1 VTSRR
6 AYLDHASTTPLRPAA
21 RQAMAQWLEE
31 AGGAGGVGD
40 PGRVHEEGRR
50 ARGVV
55 ESAREVVADF
65 LGADPSRVIFTSG
78 ATEAANTAVFSSAV
92 LRPGAP
98 LACAAVE
105 HSSVREACRRAGQLV
120 ELAVDTSGRLDVSSL
135 DDLLAAGRPA
145 LVNCQLANHEV
156 GTLQPIAEVV
166 SRCRHAGVLVH
177 CDAAA
182 TAGHLPISFRDL
194 GVDFMSVSAHKLG
207 GPPGIGALV
216 VRRGVRLA
224 PLLVGGS
231 EERAR
236 RAGAENVLGIVG
248 FAAAC
253 EDLRAT
259 LEGEAAAAA
268 AQTAHLAA
276 AASAVHDVELLG
288 DADHRLPHI
297 VCLSIGGVLGEAVL
311 LSLDRAG
318 VAAHSG
324 SACSSEVLEPSP
336 VLAAMG
342 ADPDR
347 SLRLSVGWST
357 SDGDIAAFAAAFPE
371 AVGRLRS
378 LGSEEGAAG

>member
-21 RQAMAQWLEE
+21 RDAMSRWIEE

-78 ATEAANTAVFSSAV
+78 ATEAANTAVSSSA
-92 LRPGAP
+92 LRRPDAP

-105 HSSVREACRRAGQLV
+105 HSSVREACRRSGQLV
-120 ELAVDTSGRLDVSSL
+120 ELPVEASGRLNVSGL
-135 DDLLAAGRPA
+135 DDLLRQRGKPA

-156 GTLQPIAEVV
+156 GTLQPLGEVV
-166 SRCRHAGVLVH
+166 TLCSQAGVPVH

-182 TAGHLPISFRDL
+182 AVGHIPVSFRQL
-194 GVDFMSVSAHKLG
+194 GVDLMSVSAHKLG

-216 VRRGVRLA
+216 VRRGVRLS

-236 RAGAENVLGIVG
+236 RAGAENVIGIVG

-253 EDLRAT
+253 EEIRGVLDR
-259 LEGEAAAAA
+259 EAATAA
-268 AQTAHLAA
+268 AQTQSLAA
-276 AASAVHDVELLG
+276 AATAVSGVEVVG
-288 DADHRLPHI
+288 DGAERLPHI
-297 VCLSIGGVLGEAVL
+297 VCLSVGGVLGEAVL

-347 SLRLSVGWST
+347 SLRLSVGWTT
-357 SDGDIAAFAAAFPE
+357 SDEDLAAFAAAFAE
-371 AVGRLRS
+371 AVGRLRA
-378 LGSEEGAAG
+378 LGGQT

>member
-1 VTSRR
+1 
-6 AYLDHASTTPLRPAA
+6 
-21 RQAMAQWLEE
+21 
-31 AGGAGGVGD
+31 
-40 PGRVHEEGRR
+40 
-50 ARGVV
+50 
-55 ESAREVVADF
+55 
-65 LGADPSRVIFTSG
+65 
-78 ATEAANTAVFSSAV
+78 
-92 LRPGAP
+92 
-98 LACAAVE
+98 
-105 HSSVREACRRAGQLV
+105 
-120 ELAVDTSGRLDVSSL
+120 
-135 DDLLAAGRPA
+135 
-145 LVNCQLANHEV
+145 
-156 GTLQPIAEVV
+156 
-166 SRCRHAGVLVH
+166 
-177 CDAAA
+177 
-182 TAGHLPISFRDL
+182 
-194 GVDFMSVSAHKLG
+194 
-207 GPPGIGALV
+207 
-216 VRRGVRLA
+216 
-224 PLLVGGS
+224 
-231 EERAR
+231 
-236 RAGAENVLGIVG
+236 VLGIVG

-378 LGSEEGAAG
+378 LGSDEGAAG